1 MKKSD
6 ELKQAITAKQT
17 EMERLQSEGKTQEA
31 LNAADQLTGLI
42 NEHKLALRSEQAD
55 FELFKAN
62 ATALSAGSRQE
73 SDAVLRNRAFNKLVF
88 NRGTLTAEERR
99 AYYNDGSSTTVSPAL
114 METTSTK
121 GGVLV
126 PPEHITTLR
135 EYRKAYTALKDYC
148 HVVTANSTTGS
159 YPTLGEESGTLTN
172 FSELTAI
179 KKSAFEFGQ
188 VNYSISDYG
197 DIIQLS
203 NQLIADA
210 NVDLIGIIGQRFARK
225 CVNTEN
231 AAILTLLTTNLT
243 ATTITSYK
251 QLMKALNV
259 DLDPVYFSS
268 ARIYTNQDGF
278 NWLATLED
286 ENKRPLTTP
295 DITEPDTY
303 RFRGKE
309 IVVLSNSILATTA
322 GKAPIF
328 IGNMADYVMFF
339 ERSGIEVAVSTE
351 YLFDSYGTAIR
362 AIERFG
368 VAADDTNAMKAY
380 LVAVS

>member
-6 ELKQAITAKQT
+6 ELKQAITAKQN
-17 EMERLQSEGKTQEA
+17 EMDRLQTEGKIQEA
-31 LNAADQLTGLI
+31 LTIANQLTGLI
-42 NEHKLALRSEQAD
+42 NEHKLALSSEQAEL
-55 FELFKAN
+55 ELFRAN
-62 ATALSAGSRQE
+62 ATPLNSRQE
-73 SDAVLRNRAFNKLVF
+73 SDEVLRNRAFNKLVF

-99 AYYNDGSSTTVSPAL
+99 AYYNEGSSTTVSPAL
-114 METTSTK
+114 METVSTK

-126 PPEHITTLR
+126 PPEHIKTIR

-148 HVVTANSTTGS
+148 HVVTANATTGS

-179 KKSAFEFGQ
+179 KKSDFEFGQ
-188 VNYSISDYG
+188 VSYTIADYG

-210 NVDLIGIIGQRFARK
+210 DVDLIGIIGQRFARK

-231 AAILTLLTTNLT
+231 EAILTLLQTNLT
-243 ATTITSYK
+243 ATTITTYK

-259 DLDPVYFSS
+259 DLDPVFYSS

-295 DITEPDTY
+295 DITAPDTY

-309 IVVLSNSILATTA
+309 IVVISSSILTTA
-322 GKAPIF
+322 SGKAPIF
-328 IGNMADYVMFF
+328 IGNLADYVVFF

-380 LVAVS
+380 QVTVS